1 VLTILI
7 SGSFETDEG
16 ITGYGEVSSA
26 LYYYRLGPSH
36 AYDINAY
43 LGPALI
49 GQDPLMIPALVDR
62 MDQVLRGGRQAKSGV
77 EMALWDIAGKAAGL
91 PVYRLLGGKARSA
104 VPLNWTVGFC
114 EPEQA
119 AAEAAR
125 YVEQHGIRSVRLK
138 IGRAGDADARSCAP
152 CEAAG
157 PTSPFAW
164 TLMNTTSL
172 QGGHQAIRRIENT
185 ISSLS
190 GNRQRPRPGRPRRVR
205 TTVGTHRWTIGLV
218 APRCHRCHS
227 GAGGGCV

>member
-1 VLTILI
+1 
-7 SGSFETDEG
+7 
-16 ITGYGEVSSA
+16 
-26 LYYYRLGPSH
+26 
-36 AYDINAY
+36 
-43 LGPALI
+43 
-49 GQDPLMIPALVDR
+49 

-138 IGRAGDADARSCAP
+138 IGRAGDADARSCAAVRKRLGP
-152 CEAAG
+152 NFTIRVDANEYYKSSKEAI
-157 PTSPFAW
+157 
-164 TLMNTTSL
+164 
-172 QGGHQAIRRIENT
+172 QAIRRIEEYD
-185 ISSLS
+185 LQLVEQPLAAHDLA
-190 GNRQRPRPGRPRRVR
+190 GPRR
-205 TTVGTHRWTIGLV
+205 GAHRGRHAHRSGRIDSV

-227 GAGGGCV
+227 GAGRRCV